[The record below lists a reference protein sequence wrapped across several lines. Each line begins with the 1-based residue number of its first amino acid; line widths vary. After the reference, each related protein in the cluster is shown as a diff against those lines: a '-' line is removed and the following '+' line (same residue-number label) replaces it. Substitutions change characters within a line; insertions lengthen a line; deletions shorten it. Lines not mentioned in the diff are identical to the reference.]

1 MKILTCVESME
12 NGKKFIQIFEKLPK
26 NFEKFWEIQLDE
38 LIRKYDLFMVPD
50 QNFEKIRFEMQFF

>member
-1 MKILTCVESME
+1 ME